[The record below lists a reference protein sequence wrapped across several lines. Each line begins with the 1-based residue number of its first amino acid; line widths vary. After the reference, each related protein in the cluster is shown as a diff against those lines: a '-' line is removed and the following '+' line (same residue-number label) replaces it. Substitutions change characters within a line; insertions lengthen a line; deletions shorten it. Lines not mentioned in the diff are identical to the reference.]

1 MADDPK
7 KKEEK
12 KDDKKPAKDAKAP
25 EAKADSAGGGGGKGG
40 LIGIVLGLVV
50 LAGAGAGA
58 GMYIVK
64 ALSPAPVSKPGEAA
78 AAAGGGHGTPAAH
91 GDGGGTEAHAAD
103 GHDGGL
109 LGTGV
114 ELDPIDLRANI
125 TGSGGT
131 RYVTLSVGV
140 WVPKTDQPKLAD
152 PSIRRLIQSR
162 MEETLRT
169 YQLEDLQSPN
179 IQARLKKDFATS
191 IEQRLRSIMP
201 SRPAEQKFVL
211 EITPTALLTQ

>member
-7 KKEEK
+7 KKDEK
-12 KDDKKPAKDAKAP
+12 KDDKKPAKDAKEAKAP
-25 EAKADSAGGGGGKGG
+25 EAKSAEGGKSG
-40 LIGIVLGLVV
+40 LIGIILGVVV

-64 ALSPAPVSKPGEAA
+64 SLAPAPVSKPGEAA
-78 AAAGGGHGTPAAH
+78 AA
-91 GDGGGTEAHAAD
+91 AAD

-140 WVPKTDQPKLAD
+140 WVPKVDQPKLAD

-169 YQLEDLQSPN
+169 YQLDDLQSPN
-179 IQARLKKDFATS
+179 IQARLKKDFGTA